1 MNKISKFNTL
11 KNFSDCL
18 DNRGWSWHYG
28 LFEIFCIWHWDIDG
42 SDSFYWGIQMEKGV
56 SLMNTSCDFSSDSA
70 GWETVLNSDQS
81 VGLLDAVDDCF
92 SVEGF
97 DCSQVD
103 DLTADSLFGELLGS
117 LEGVLYVS
125 RVSDKSYVLAFSHDL
140 CFPDWDDEVFVQCVV
155 FDFEFFSVQVFV
167 FQENNNFV

>member
-1 MNKISKFNTL
+1 MNKISKFDTL

-18 DNRGWSWHYG
+18 DNSGWSWHYG
-28 LFEIFCIWHWDIDG
+28 LFEIFGIWHWDVDG

-56 SLMNTSCDFSSDSA
+56 SLMNTSCDFSSNSA
-70 GWETVLNSDQS
+70 GWEAVLNSDQS

-92 SVEGF
+92 SIEGF

-103 DLTADSLFGELLGS
+103 DLTADSLFGELLGG

-125 RVSDKSYVLAFSHDL
+125 RVSDKSDVLAFSHDL
-140 CFPDWDDEVFVQCVV
+140 CLSDWDDEVFVQCVV